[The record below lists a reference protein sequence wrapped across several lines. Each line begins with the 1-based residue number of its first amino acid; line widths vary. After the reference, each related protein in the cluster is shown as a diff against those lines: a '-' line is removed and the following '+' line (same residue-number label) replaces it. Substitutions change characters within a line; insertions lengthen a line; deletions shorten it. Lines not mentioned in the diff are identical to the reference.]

1 MEPRPGKHPRPHP
14 GPPPLAP
21 GSSRG
26 RDCWSG
32 ALAPL
37 LLAAFCQLA
46 TAAPALCGGASG
58 VPSASSQAALRQ
70 EAALRNQAIQAM
82 QRGDLRRGCPLLR
95 RAIDQTGALLARKPS
110 PALEAELRGLLQRLQ
125 PCLRKGL

>member
-1 MEPRPGKHPRPHP
+1 VPLSALDPRPGKHPRLQL

-26 RDCWSG
+26 RDGRSG
-32 ALAPL
+32 ALVPL
-37 LLAAFCQLA
+37 LLAAFWQLA
-46 TAAPALCGGASG
+46 TAVPALCGGASG
-58 VPSASSQAALRQ
+58 VPAASSQAALRH
-70 EAALRNQAIQAM
+70 QAIQAM
-82 QRGDLRRGCPLLR
+82 ERGDLRRGCPLLR

-125 PCLRKGL
+125 PRLRKGL